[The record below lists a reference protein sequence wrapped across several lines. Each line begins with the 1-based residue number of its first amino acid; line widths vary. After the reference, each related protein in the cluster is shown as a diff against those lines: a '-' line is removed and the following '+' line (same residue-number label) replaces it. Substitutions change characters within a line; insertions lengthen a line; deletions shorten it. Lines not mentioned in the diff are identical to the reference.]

1 MSMMSSSAASEPHR
15 HREVAESFGVDP
27 ARYNRARPAYPEALI
42 ERILAATPGRDILD
56 VGCGTGIVARQFLA
70 AGCTVLGVEPDTRMA
85 TFAHGK
91 GVEVD
96 VATFEAWE
104 PAGRMFDAV
113 VAGTAWHWIDPV
125 AGAAKAALV
134 LGRGG
139 VLAPFGTVQELP
151 ASVTGAFAEAHGR
164 LVPDSPFAFDP
175 RSGGSLLD
183 AYQGLYL
190 RAAEGIRQAG
200 GFDEPEIWRY
210 DWERSHGGNDLLDL
224 VSTSGGMTRLPSDVA
239 GEVLRAVGRAV
250 DDLGGSV
257 TVAYAT
263 WGLTARRTDSP
274 SP

>member
-1 MSMMSSSAASEPHR
+1 MSSSAASEPYR

-27 ARYNRARPAYPEALI
+27 ARYDSARPIYPKALI
-42 ERILAATPGRDILD
+42 ERILAASPGRDILD
-56 VGCGTGIVARQFLA
+56 VGCGTGIVARQFQA

-85 TFAHGK
+85 KFAHGR

-104 PAGRMFDAV
+104 PAGRVFDAV

-125 AGAAKAALV
+125 AGAGKAAVV

-151 ASVTGAFAEAHGR
+151 ASVAGAFADAYGR

-210 DWERSHGGNDLLDL
+210 DWERSHGRNDLLDL
-224 VSTSGGMTRLPSDVA
+224 VSTSGGMTRLSSDVV
-239 GEVLRAVGRAV
+239 GEVLGAVAEAV